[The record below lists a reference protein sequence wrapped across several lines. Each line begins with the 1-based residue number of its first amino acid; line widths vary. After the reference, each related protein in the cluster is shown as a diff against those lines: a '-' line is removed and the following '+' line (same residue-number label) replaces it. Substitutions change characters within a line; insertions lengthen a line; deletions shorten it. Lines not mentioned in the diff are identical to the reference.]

1 MSDDQM
7 WAPTVGAA
15 APDPVPR
22 PTIRPGPVTCDHGA
36 VNWRP
41 EPTHPRCA
49 AVDGFGRTYD
59 GAICPVHGW
68 SRCPVEEV
76 REPARLHPADLE
88 AIARRVAELLRG
100 AP

>member
-1 MSDDQM
+1 MPMID
-7 WAPTVGAA
+7 
-15 APDPVPR
+15 
-22 PTIRPGPVTCDHGA
+22 
-36 VNWRP
+36 
-41 EPTHPRCA
+41 
-49 AVDGFGRTYD
+49 YD

-100 AP
+100 AL